1 MNIGREVLKH
11 ILKHNKSFKLKL
23 FINTLRITPTS
34 KFLLKA
40 PNLLLPTLLTRSRN
54 TASSQTMSRFATV
67 AQATMEPPLAPR
79 HLLMTTESEALLK
92 AARAPMWYIVR
103 KPHPAKDKSRT
114 FLRDIVNN
122 IFSGGIENYKSSIRE
137 SLSHDER

>member
-1 MNIGREVLKH
+1 MI
-11 ILKHNKSFKLKL
+11 
-23 FINTLRITPTS
+23 
-34 KFLLKA
+34 
-40 PNLLLPTLLTRSRN
+40 
-54 TASSQTMSRFATV
+54 
-67 AQATMEPPLAPR
+67 
-79 HLLMTTESEALLK
+79 TESEALLK
-92 AARAPMWYIVR
+92 AAREPMWYIVR